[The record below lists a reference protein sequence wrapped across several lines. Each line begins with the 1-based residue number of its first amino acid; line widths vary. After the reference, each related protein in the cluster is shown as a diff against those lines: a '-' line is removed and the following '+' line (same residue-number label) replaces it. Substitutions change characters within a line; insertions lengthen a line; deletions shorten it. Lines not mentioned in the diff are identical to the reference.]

1 MTTMI
6 AMAHAGISLSAL
18 AFFRSASSWM
28 LDVSSWMLDVSSWM
42 LDGALRHGAGGVHLR
57 NVEALFIVAGEG

>member
-1 MTTMI
+1 MATMI

-18 AFFRSASSWM
+18 AFFRSA
-28 LDVSSWMLDVSSWM
+28 SSWMLDVSSWM

>member
-18 AFFRSASSWM
+18 AFFRSA
-28 LDVSSWMLDVSSWM
+28 SSWMLDVSSWM